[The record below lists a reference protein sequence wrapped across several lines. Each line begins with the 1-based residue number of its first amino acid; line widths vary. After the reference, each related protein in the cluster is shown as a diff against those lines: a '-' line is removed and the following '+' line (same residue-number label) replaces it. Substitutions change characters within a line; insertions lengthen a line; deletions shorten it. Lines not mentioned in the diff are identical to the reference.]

1 MKILRSAAAAALL
14 SLCVAVASS
23 AGAQQKEPKRPKLD
37 AQADTN
43 DAAAYYYF
51 GTAHLRNEPQ
61 KAADALYWATRL
73 DPAWADAF
81 YARRIALL
89 LSDLPRLQRY
99 WSGDR
104 RTIESKEIK
113 QIDSLYLHA
122 LTINPFV
129 SQTLDRELFEAI
141 ADDFSRRYAERT
153 GATASEVR
161 YALDTE
167 MKDWGS
173 GFRAYMAYGEG
184 RYDDA
189 LRFYAQAIK
198 EDKRNGPLHTERG
211 RIFFNR
217 LQLDSA
223 LAELTAAIE
232 DMRKR
237 DKKDLVY
244 VYQSK
249 ALIEQSIA
257 VVHQRLGHAAEA
269 KEAFGRALQEDLSYS
284 PAHLQ
289 LAFMAL
295 DAKDT
300 ATALTELDLVTQL
313 RPDDASAQFFHGY
326 ILANT
331 GNALVAEPHIK
342 KAIQLNPFYAAPKFV
357 YAFLLESAGFTEEAI
372 ATYKAFLA
380 AASRT
385 DPRRQSA
392 EARLAALTK
401 PGHQDIH

>member
-1 MKILRSAAAAALL
+1 MTTLRSAASLL
-14 SLCVAVASS
+14 SLCAIFATY
-23 AGAQQKEPKRPKLD
+23 AGAQEKEPKRPKLD

-43 DAAAYYYF
+43 EAATYYRF
-51 GTAHLRNEPQ
+51 ATALLRTEPQ
-61 KAADALYWATRL
+61 KAADALYWAIRL
-73 DPAWADAF
+73 DPASAEAY

-89 LSDLPRLQRY
+89 LADLPRLQRY

-104 RTIESKEIK
+104 RTIESKEIR
-113 QIDSLYLHA
+113 QIDSLYLRA

-141 ADDFSRRYAERT
+141 ADDFSRRYAERN
-153 GATASEVR
+153 GASSMEVR
-161 YALDTE
+161 YALDRQ
-167 MKDWGS
+167 MNSWGS

-189 LRFYAQAIK
+189 LKYYALAIK
-198 EDKRNGPLHTERG
+198 EDKRNGPLHVERG
-211 RIFFNR
+211 RIFFNK
-217 LQLDSA
+217 LELDSA
-223 LAELTAAIE
+223 LSELTAAIE

-249 ALIEQSIA
+249 ALTEHSIA
-257 VVHQRLGHAAEA
+257 VVHQRLGHTEAA

-313 RPDDASAQFFHGY
+313 RNDDAAAQYFHGFV
-326 ILANT
+326 LANV
-331 GNALVAEPHIK
+331 GKAEAAEPHIK
-342 KAIQLNPFYAAPKFV
+342 KAMQLDPVYAAPKFV
-357 YAFLLESAGFTEEAI
+357 YAFLLESADFKEEAI
-372 ATYKAFLA
+372 AMYKEFLA
-380 AASRT
+380 SASRT
-385 DPRRQSA
+385 DPRRESA
-392 EARLAALTK
+392 QARLAALTK
-401 PGHQDIH
+401 SGHQDIH

>member
-1 MKILRSAAAAALL
+1 MTTLRSAAALL
-14 SLCVAVASS
+14 SLCVVVASS
-23 AGAQQKEPKRPKLD
+23 VGAQQKEPKRPKLD

-43 DAAAYYYF
+43 DAAAYYHF
-51 GTAHLRNEPQ
+51 ATARLRIDPQ

-73 DPAWADAF
+73 DPAWADAY

-99 WSGDR
+99 FAGDR
-104 RTIESKEIK
+104 RTLESKEIR
-113 QIDSLYLHA
+113 QIDSLYLRA

-129 SQTLDRELFEAI
+129 SQTLDHELLEAI
-141 ADDFSRRYAERT
+141 IDDFTRRYADRNGGT
-153 GATASEVR
+153 SGEVR
-161 YALDTE
+161 YALDQVMNT
-167 MKDWGS
+167 WGS
-173 GFRAYMAYGEG
+173 GFRAYRAYGEG
-184 RYDDA
+184 RYEDA
-189 LRFYAQAIK
+189 LKYYALAIK
-198 EDKRNGPLHTERG
+198 EDKRAGLLHWERG
-211 RIFFNR
+211 RIFFNM

-223 LAELTAAIE
+223 LSELTAVIE

-237 DKKDLVY
+237 DTKDLVR
-244 VYQSK
+244 VYESK
-249 ALIEQSIA
+249 ALTEHSIA
-257 VVHQRLGHAAEA
+257 VVHQRLGHTQEA

-313 RPDDASAQFFHGY
+313 RGDDASAQFFHGY
-326 ILANT
+326 ILANV
-331 GNALVAEPHIK
+331 GKAADAEPHIK
-342 KAIQLNPFYAAPKFV
+342 KAMQLDPLYAAPKFV
-357 YAFLLESAGFTEEAI
+357 YAFLLEAAEFKEEAI
-372 ATYKAFLA
+372 AMYKEFLA
-380 AASRT
+380 AAPRT

-401 PGHQDIH
+401 SGHQDIH